1 MTDAFHDAAPADPS
15 PEPGAVRRATIIR
28 LATGLAQGLLL
39 YGLWQADKSKVW
51 PATQRELFAALLMV
65 FLFAPFVVQAGVAA
79 LRWRTLVVWK
89 AVAAILAAGLGAY
102 GVWSGDPA
110 ATGVNGLGPLTVFA
124 IAALIFIGHH
134 LVEPADLERRRIARY
149 EAYFDVT
156 WKHGVQAVLSL
167 GFTGAFWLLLF
178 LASALFKLIG
188 VDAIDKL
195 IRHEWFAF
203 PATAVMFA
211 AAVQLTDVRANLVR
225 GVRTVA
231 LTLLAWLLP
240 LMTLI
245 AAAFLLTLP
254 FTGLEPL
261 WKTRSATAILLTADA
276 FLILLTNAA
285 YQDGT
290 EKTAVVLKWA
300 ARLAGVLLVPITV
313 LAAYGLSLRIGQYG
327 LSPDR
332 IIAGACVLVAAGYAV
347 GYTLAAVRP
356 GDWMR
361 TLEPTNIA
369 MAFVVIAV
377 LLALCTPLADPRRLS
392 VDDQVGRL
400 ERDKVT
406 PAALDYESLRWNDG
420 RFGLQALKRLGASKN
435 SIVRDNAAIALKR
448 KDRWERQGSEAAKV
462 AEIDDRAENAK
473 QLKAVTLYPKGAVLP
488 DSFQRQY
495 LKPGA
500 MRIPFC
506 EPGDRCVAL
515 LRDVDGSAG
524 PEVLITGEGG
534 SDNRIVVYR
543 LRPVQG
549 DWEEYGYFELP
560 SCPGISASGLFAS
573 GDLKG
578 TPSHINDLEILG
590 RRFHLSLEQTNCG
603 FYEPG
608 QEGLGSPDPVWATKP
623 NPPPR

>member
-1 MTDAFHDAAPADPS
+1 MTDAFQDADPADPR
-15 PEPGAVRRATIIR
+15 AVRRATILR
-28 LATGLAQGLLL
+28 LVTGLVQGLLL
-39 YGLWQADKSKVW
+39 YGLYQADKSKVW
-51 PATQRELFAALLMV
+51 PATQPPLYGALLLV
-65 FLFAPFVVQAGVAA
+65 FIFTPFVVLAGVSA
-79 LRWRTLVVWK
+79 LRWRTLAAWK
-89 AVAAILAAGLGAY
+89 GVAAIVAAGLGAY
-102 GVWSGDPA
+102 GVWSGDPSA
-110 ATGVNGLGPLTVFA
+110 KGVDGLGPLTFFGV
-124 IAALIFIGHH
+124 AALIFIGHH
-134 LVEPADLERRRIARY
+134 LVQPADLERRRIARY
-149 EAYFDVT
+149 PVYFDIT

-178 LASALFKLIG
+178 LAAALFKLIG

-195 IRHEWFAF
+195 IKHEAFIF

-240 LMTLI
+240 LMALI

-261 WKTRSATAILLTADA
+261 WRTKSATAILLTADA

-290 EKTAVVLKWA
+290 EKTAAVLKWA

-347 GYTLAAVRP
+347 GYAAAAARP
-356 GDWMR
+356 GAWMKM
-361 TLEPTNIA
+361 LELTNIA

-377 LLALCTPLADPRRLS
+377 LLALLTPLADPRRLS
-392 VDDQVGRL
+392 VNDQMARL
-400 ERDKVT
+400 EAGTVKAEQFDYAALRWDGGRYGARALDKLKTSPDPMVRDKV
-406 PAALDYESLRWNDG
+406 AKILKYE
-420 RFGLQALKRLGASKN
+420 A
-435 SIVRDNAAIALKR
+435 
-448 KDRWERQGSEAAKV
+448 RWEVEAEHPPKAAV
-462 AEIDDRAENAK
+462 VDNTAENAK
-473 QLKAVTLYPKGAVLP
+473 QLKAVMVYPKGSVLP
-488 DSFQRQY
+488 DSFRQQY
-495 LKPGA
+495 LTPGA
-500 MRIPFC
+500 QRIPFC

-515 LRDVDGSAG
+515 LRDVDGEGG
-524 PEVLITGEGG
+524 PEVLIAGEGG
-534 SDNRIVVYR
+534 SDHRIAVYR
-543 LRPVQG
+543 LRPVRN
-549 DWEEYGYFELP
+549 DWEEYGYFQLP
-560 SCPGISASGLFAS
+560 SCKGVSAGDIFAS

-578 TPSHINDLEILG
+578 VPSHINDLEIRG

-603 FYEPG
+603 YYEPG
-608 QEGLGSPDPVWATKP
+608 QESVGPADPVWAKKP
-623 NPPPR
+623 

>member
-1 MTDAFHDAAPADPS
+1 MTDAPLDTLDPP
-15 PEPGAVRRATIIR
+15 PEAWAVRRATIIR
-28 LATGLAQGLLL
+28 LATGLVQGLLL

-51 PATQRELFAALLMV
+51 PATQREVYAAFLMIALFV
-65 FLFAPFVVQAGVAA
+65 PFVGLAGISALRLRTLAAWKGVAA
-79 LRWRTLVVWK
+79 L
-89 AVAAILAAGLGAY
+89 VAGGLAAY

-110 ATGVNGLGPLTVFA
+110 AEGINGLGPQTFLA
-124 IAALIFIGHH
+124 IAALVFIGHH
-134 LVEPADLERRRIARY
+134 LVQPADMERRRIARY
-149 EAYFDVT
+149 PTYFDVT

-188 VDAIDKL
+188 VDAIEKL
-195 IRHEWFAF
+195 IHHEWFAF
-203 PATAVMFA
+203 PATAVVFA

-240 LMTLI
+240 LMALI

-261 WKTRSATAILLTADA
+261 WKTKSATVILLVADA

-290 EKTAVVLKWA
+290 EKTSVVLKWA

-332 IIAGACVLVAAGYAV
+332 IIAVACVVVAAGYAI
-347 GYTLAAVRP
+347 GYAVAAVRP
-356 GDWMR
+356 GAWMK
-361 TLEPTNIA
+361 TLEATNIA

-392 VDDQVGRL
+392 VGDQVARL
-400 ERDKVT
+400 EKGDVKAADFDYAALRWDGGRYGL
-406 PAALDYESLRWNDG
+406 AALDKLKVNQDPVLRG
-420 RFGLQALKRLGASKN
+420 K
-435 SIVRDNAAIALKR
+435 AAKILTYKE
-448 KDRWERQGSEAAKV
+448 RWEAEAVDPVRIPKV
-462 AEIDDRAENAK
+462 DNTVENAER
-473 QLKAVTLYPKGAVLP
+473 LKTVVVYPKGAALP
-488 DSFQRQY
+488 DSFQQQY

-515 LRDVDGSAG
+515 LQDVDGAAG

-534 SDNRIVVYR
+534 EDHRIAVYR
-543 LRPVQG
+543 FEP
-549 DWEEYGYFELP
+549 DHKAWWEYGYFQLP
-560 SCPGISASGLFAS
+560 GCQGTSASEIFAS

-578 TPSHINDLEILG
+578 VPSYIKDVEIRG
-590 RRFHLSLEQTNCG
+590 RRFHLSFEQTNCG

-608 QEGLGSPDPVWATKP
+608 QDNIDEVGKVWVKRP
-623 NPPPR
+623 